1 MLQQPDGTELRT
13 EPDEFDPAFL
23 KRELQ
28 KIAELTPKLDSY
40 WQQEFRELPERLQ
53 QAVRTVAFLV
63 QPITGGLER
72 IDSVLWQLYTLQFLF
87 EKLLKGESIRSFVAG
102 SLDLPVGPLAP
113 VHPKT
118 QPVAAATVT
127 LPNVGPDSA
136 IQPTL
141 SVEKATPS
149 ATLTMPTESPLHP
162 TERAGTLV
170 LPSDIDDAA

>member
-23 KRELQ
+23 KHELQ

-113 VHPKT
+113 VLPKARST
-118 QPVAAATVT
+118 SAATVT
-127 LPNVGPDSA
+127 LSNVVPNPV
-136 IQPTL
+136 IQPNPP
-141 SVEKATPS
+141 VEKATLS
-149 ATLTMPTESPLHP
+149 ATLTIPTESPLHP

-170 LPSDIDDAA
+170 LPSDIDNAA